1 MADFK
6 LNNSHDIDFDNCV
19 LTLDNGMSVAQKI
32 KIRLLRYRGEWFKN
46 TTKGIPYFQELMKKG
61 VAKDYI
67 DTIMID
73 EILDTTGVV
82 SLDAY
87 ESELTLSN
95 VYVASFV
102 ATTSNGITFQFNIS
116 PIDLA

>member
-1 MADFK
+1 MADIK
-6 LNNSHDIDFDNCV
+6 LNTSHDISWDDV
-19 LTLDNGMSVAQKI
+19 RLTEDNGESVAQRI
-32 KIRLLRYRGEWFKN
+32 KIRLLRYQGEWFKD

-61 VAKDYI
+61 IAKDYI
-67 DTIMID
+67 DTVMID
-73 EILDTTGVV
+73 EILDTAGVV

-87 ESELTLSN
+87 ESEMTISN

>member
-1 MADFK
+1 MADIK
-6 LNNSHDIDFDNCV
+6 LNTSHDISWDDIRF
-19 LTLDNGMSVAQKI
+19 TEDNGESVAQRI
-32 KIRLLRYRGEWFKN
+32 KIRLRRYRGEWFKN
-46 TTKGIPYFQELMKKG
+46 TLKGIPYFQELMKKG

-67 DTIMID
+67 DTVMID

-82 SLDAY
+82 SLEAY
-87 ESELTLSN
+87 ESELTTSN